1 MMTTCILHNI
11 EKVAIHYYLRI
22 DIFQQ
27 YYLLLNVIE
36 LFLLTLQECNYDT
49 ILFQDIQQLYIYN
62 NDSNINININIK

>member
-1 MMTTCILHNI
+1 MTTCILHNI
-11 EKVAIHYYLRI
+11 EKVVIHYYLRI